1 MTQAARLHRIAIF
14 SEPLRPTPN
23 ANIMANLAQWEGQI
37 AIPSIVWHE
46 LWFGCQ
52 RLAVSVKRTAIE
64 RYLTEVVRPS
74 MPILPYDAAAAQWHA
89 AERVRL
95 TAAGKTLAFADGQ
108 IAAIAATTRLT
119 LVTIN
124 VTDFTGFSTIQVVN
138 WQQPAVSM

>member
-1 MTQAARLHRIAIF
+1 MNLLYLLDTNII
-14 SEPLRPTPN
+14 SEPLRPAPN
-23 ANIMANLAQWEGQI
+23 ANVMANLTRWEGQF

-52 RLAVSVKRTAIE
+52 RLAVSAKRTVIE
-64 RYLTEVVRPS
+64 RYLTEVVQPS
-74 MPILPYDAAAAQWHA
+74 IPILPYDAAAAQWHA
-89 AERVRL
+89 AERARL
-95 TAAGKTLAFADGQ
+95 TAAGKTPAFAGGQ

-124 VTDFTGFSTIQVVN
+124 VTDFTDFSTIQVVN